1 MLKSNV
7 KIHGIKKAVGEAKE
21 WNNRSYGDATN
32 VMLDTETGEVWT
44 DIFTD
49 CNTWKEYHKESI
61 HSVTGYIR
69 MHHDNKE
76 INMKNV
82 KLACIKM
89 MEDFKS

>member
-21 WNNRSYGDATN
+21 WNNRSYGYVTN

-44 DIFTD
+44 DVFID

-61 HSVTGYIR
+61 HSVTDYIVMR
-69 MHHDNKE
+69 HDNIE

-89 MEDFKS
+89 MEDLES